1 MEPWILLNACFN
13 IILYNDYII
22 QKMFTRVT
30 AQCIYIVQCFLCL
43 VIKIVNL
50 KAWIINCQKFCSIN
64 TSILSFLTSS

>member
-1 MEPWILLNACFN
+1 M
-13 IILYNDYII
+13 

-30 AQCIYIVQCFLCL
+30 AQCIYIVQCFLYL